1 MTPESDAHTMVHSDR
16 PVSDLIFELA
26 ANSQES
32 GSSPRDQAANP
43 SGQARRHWLKA
54 STAGALAVASPWSWA
69 QTVPLLIEGKKTLY
83 QKILTR
89 PGAALSTT
97 AGGAPGKV
105 LAPFAVYFVYHRVQA
120 AGQTWLHVG
129 ASPTG
134 RTDGFLPE
142 TDTVPWRHMITLAF
156 ASPTTRERVL
166 FFRDRQ
172 ALATFS
178 DGANP
183 SAESSRI
190 LKEIDNKPD
199 LGRDHPVIAAEPP
212 TYVDLQKNFYLLPVL
227 DAQSTLL
234 KSGHRARFVKVA
246 SVTSTEASRGGAG
259 IENFNSAVV
268 FVIDATSS
276 MQPYIDRA
284 RQAMDEVLRQA
295 DAAKLSERIHFGAI
309 AFQDDPAKAKGMD
322 YLVRTFADPTQYK
335 GRQEFLASLQG
346 IRATPN
352 STRAFAEDAYA
363 GLDEAIRKVNWTRY
377 GGRYIVFITDASARE
392 GNSALASTRLDT
404 QQMRAY
410 AQERGVAIWAVHLKT
425 PEGKADH
432 AMAEA
437 QYRRLTQWPGAPQ
450 LYFGIEA
457 GNPDQFQA
465 QIKLMA
471 QALVD
476 QVANPKRLLQGSA
489 GAQGAPTAANGAD
502 VKAGLDAV
510 GRAMV
515 LSYLGRQE
523 GVKSPPMYEAWAM
536 DRDFRNREIASFSV
550 RVLLTKN
557 QLSDLQA
564 LSRKL
569 SEAYE
574 RAQLDPKRF
583 FEELRSAAA
592 ALGRDPSQLAQGK
605 ARNLEQAGLMAEY
618 LEGLPY
624 QSQIMSMDF
633 DAWKN
638 MSVGQQ
644 QELVD
649 RLKSLVAL
657 YQRFHDDVDRW
668 VALHSTATD
677 GERVY
682 PVPIDA
688 LP

>member
-1 MTPESDAHTMVHSDR
+1 MNPLDSLLKRVHRGRTRS
-16 PVSDLIFELA
+16 A
-26 ANSQES
+26 AQ
-32 GSSPRDQAANP
+32 RT
-43 SGQARRHWLKA
+43 RRRWLKTSA
-54 STAGALAVASPWSWA
+54 AGVMAAASPWAWA
-69 QTVPLLIEGKKTLY
+69 QSAPLLIEGKKTLY
-83 QKILTR
+83 QKVLTR
-89 PGAALSTT
+89 PGAALSSA
-97 AGGAPGKV
+97 AGGPAGKP
-105 LAPFAVYFVYHRVQA
+105 LNPFSVFFVYQRVQS
-120 AGQTWLHVG
+120 AGQAWLQVG
-129 ASPTG
+129 ASPNG
-134 RTDGFLPE
+134 RTDGFVPE
-142 TDTVPWRHMITLAF
+142 TVTVPWRHMITLAF

-166 FFRDRQ
+166 FFRDRS
-172 ALATFS
+172 ALTQFTDA
-178 DGANP
+178 ANP
-183 SAESSRI
+183 AAESSRI
-190 LKEIDNKPD
+190 LKEITGKTT
-199 LGRDHPVIAAEPP
+199 LGKDHPVIAAEPP

-227 DAQSTLL
+227 EAQSTLL
-234 KSGHRARFVKVA
+234 KSGHRARMVKVA
-246 SVTSTEASRGGAG
+246 SVTSTDASRGGAG

-295 DAAKLSERIHFGAI
+295 DAARLSERIHFGAI
-309 AFQDDPAKAKGMD
+309 AFQDDPGKARGMD
-322 YLVRTFADPTQYK
+322 YLVRTFADPAQYK
-335 GRQEFLASLQG
+335 GRQEFLNALQG

-363 GLDEAIRKVNWTRY
+363 GLDEAVRKINWNRY

-392 GNSALASTRLDT
+392 GHSPLASTRLGT
-404 QQMRAY
+404 QQLRAY
-410 AQERGVAIWAVHLKT
+410 AQERGVAVWAVHLKT

-432 AMAEA
+432 SLAEA

-457 GNPDQFQA
+457 GNPDQFQS
-465 QIKLMA
+465 QIRLMA

-476 QVANPKRLLQGSA
+476 QVSNPKRLLQSGPSQPA
-489 GAQGAPTAANGAD
+489 GGD

-523 GVKSPPMYEAWAM
+523 GVQSPPMYEAWAM

-564 LSRKL
+564 LARRL

-574 RAQLDPKRF
+574 KAQLDPKRF
-583 FEELRSAAA
+583 FDELRSAAA

-618 LEGLPY
+618 LDGLPY
-624 QSQIMSMDF
+624 QSPAMSMDF

-638 MSVGQQ
+638 MGVGQQ

-668 VALHSTATD
+668 VALHPSATD